1 MYRVFLKKVLRKCE
15 EKMQDKMKMNY
26 QKDENMV
33 QVQQQCSVYF
43 SIKIFFKL

>member
-1 MYRVFLKKVLRKCE
+1 
-15 EKMQDKMKMNY
+15 MQDKMKMNY

-43 SIKIFFKL
+43 CIRNNFRIMIFLADMAF